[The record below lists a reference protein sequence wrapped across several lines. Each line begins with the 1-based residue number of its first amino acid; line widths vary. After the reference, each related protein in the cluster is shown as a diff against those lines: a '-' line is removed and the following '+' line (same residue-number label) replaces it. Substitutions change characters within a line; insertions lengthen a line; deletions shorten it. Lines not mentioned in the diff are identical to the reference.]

1 MCDRLSEE
9 LREAK
14 ETQNHTMARRVYFEM
29 FEHRRRVKYR
39 AKHGFRKQILGA
51 LQSVKEMDGWD
62 LGILIRL
69 DGWDRVF
76 HGRSDGL
83 PLERVM
89 SELISEVGWLKG
101 GEKELEERLKN
112 LEKRGLVGHKDNDQI
127 VYFITEKGKKMM
139 RRNESGKKA

>member
-1 MCDRLSEE
+1 MVYPCCVCDSLSKE
-9 LREAK
+9 LKEAK
-14 ETQNHTMARRVYFEM
+14 ETQNYKMARRVYTQM
-29 FEHRRRVKYR
+29 FEHRRRVKFPS
-39 AKHGFRKQILGA
+39 KHGFRKQILGA

-83 PLERVM
+83 PLDRVM

-101 GEKELEERLKN
+101 GEKELEERLGN
-112 LEKRGLVGHKDNDQI
+112 LERRGLVGHKDNDQT
-127 VYFITEKGKKMM
+127 VYFITEKGKKMV
-139 RRNESGKKA
+139 RRE